1 MTTLLE
7 LVAFTTVLT
16 WVSIMAAAMLRNREW
31 TAEGMKL
38 GLSNRDDL
46 PESTPLGGRAVRAA
60 GNTQENFILF
70 AALALTAH
78 AVGVDEQATLGAQI
92 FFWARLV
99 YLPVYWAGVTYV
111 RSIIWGVGTAG
122 LAMMLVAICRA

>member
-7 LVAFTTVLT
+7 LVACATVLT

-38 GLSNRDDL
+38 GLSNRDKL
-46 PESTPLGGRAVRAA
+46 PEPTPLGGRSVRAA
-60 GNTQENFILF
+60 SNTQENFILF